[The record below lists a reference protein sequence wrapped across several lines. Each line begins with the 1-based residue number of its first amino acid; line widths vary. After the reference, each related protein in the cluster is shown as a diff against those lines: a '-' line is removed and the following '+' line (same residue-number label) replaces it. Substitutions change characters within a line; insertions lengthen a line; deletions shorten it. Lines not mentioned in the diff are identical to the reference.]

1 MVMFLQTANHL
12 RCVEAAEIGPVLSRE
27 ADNASRIQRFH
38 RRQRVFEAEDTCD
51 LETRPLHPRIQSCG
65 KLHYIRDMRST
76 DTRRSLEEVEAPIRR
91 RLDELRV
98 SHSVSQPQSLDQLQV
113 NRMKLTRVMGV

>member
-1 MVMFLQTANHL
+1 MFPQTADHL
-12 RCVEAAEIGPVLSRE
+12 RRIEAAEIGPLLSRE
-27 ADNASRIQRFH
+27 ADDASRILRFH
-38 RRQRVFEAEDTCD
+38 WRQRVLAAEDVCN
-51 LETRPLHPRIQSCG
+51 LQTRPLHPGIQSCG

-76 DTRRSLEEVEAPIRR
+76 DPRRSLEEVEAPIRR